1 MFCRNCGKELI
12 GSPEICPNCGARP
25 MSGIS
30 FCPNCAAPTTEL
42 TEICPKCGARVAGKA
57 VEKAGGTWMPL
68 AAGILDLVAGVPALF
83 FGIVLAVGLGML
95 GGLIGGLGGVPGVG
109 TIMAAIGVPLIIFA
123 IIAIVGGVFA
133 IRRRIWW
140 LALAGSI
147 SVFLAGLPLI
157 LPAIFLGIPAI
168 VFTVM
173 GKKHF
178 K

>member
-12 GSPEICPNCGARP
+12 GSPEICTNCGARP
-25 MSGIS
+25 MSGTS
-30 FCPNCAAPTTEL
+30 FCSNCGTPTTEL

-57 VEKAGGTWMPL
+57 VEKAGGAWMPL
-68 AAGILDLVAGVPALF
+68 TAGILDLVAGVPALLI
-83 FGIVLAVGLGML
+83 GIALAAGLGML
-95 GGLIGGLGGVPGVG
+95 GALIGLLGGIPGVG
-109 TIMAAIGVPLIIFA
+109 TIIGTIMGAIAVPMIIFA
-123 IIAIVGGVFA
+123 IIAIAGGVFA
-133 IRRRIWW
+133 IRRRIWG

-147 SVFLAGLPLI
+147 CALFCAWI
-157 LPAIFLGIPAI
+157 LGIPAI